1 MRTMLTVAAIVVF
14 VVSTGLLEI
23 NRPHSRPMTALPP
36 AMGEFV
42 PAVTDVDRT
51 VTSSIET
58 QRLDER

>member
-1 MRTMLTVAAIVVF
+1 MRTMLTVAAVVVF
-14 VVSTGLLEI
+14 VVSAGLLEI
-23 NRPHSRPMTALPP
+23 TRPHSRSMTALPP

-42 PAVTDVDRT
+42 PAAVDRT